1 MISAG
6 QILAWCILALIF
18 FLLTFGRGWSSG
30 TYTASVISFV
40 IVTWLLVFFLAVCAA
55 ALGF

>member
-6 QILAWCILALIF
+6 QIIAWCVLALIF
-18 FLLTFGRGWSSG
+18 FLLTLGRGWSSG
-30 TYTASVISFV
+30 TYTGQAIAFF
-40 IVTWLLVFFLAVCAA
+40 IVTWMLVFFLALCAA